1 MSEFIRQ
8 HRKSLLFGGIALL
21 AILIIIII
29 KPSDHGAPYD
39 EYFAALNKELKARGP
54 GRPSLVLDLDRVD
67 KNLAELR
74 KVIKPPMSF
83 RLVVKSLPSVRL
95 IQYIQRAMGS
105 DRLMVFHEPDLRIL
119 AGSGLGHMDM
129 LLGKPMPVNAAR
141 EFYGA
146 LRPGWNFDPSKKVQ
160 WLIDSPERLKQYLAL
175 AKEKRLLMR
184 INIEIDVGLH
194 RGGITRIEQ
203 LDEMLGLIASNQKNL
218 RFSGFMGYDVHVTSA
233 PTVFGSKRS
242 AVDKA
247 FRSMFKRYA
256 EFYNFGIKKY
266 PALFKGELTFNS
278 GGSHTYMLFKGEK
291 PVNDLA
297 LGSCIVKP
305 TDFDSD
311 LLASH
316 TPALFIAV
324 PVLKSIKGTT
334 IPFLESFAGLMSSF
348 DPNKQNTYFIY
359 GGGWMARYA
368 SPGGLEGNSLYGFST
383 NQAIVNGSD
392 RTALRAD
399 DMIFM
404 RPTQSEVIMRE
415 FGDLLIVRGGRVIDR
430 WPVFEE

>member
-1 MSEFIRQ
+1 MSEFIRR
-8 HRKSLLFGGIALL
+8 HRKSLMFGGIALL
-21 AILIIIII
+21 IILIIVIA

-39 EYFAALNKELKARGP
+39 EYFAALNKELKTKGP
-54 GRPSLVLDLDRVD
+54 GRPSLILDLDRVD
-67 KNLAELR
+67 KNIARLKE
-74 KVIKPPMSF
+74 VIRPPMGF
-83 RLVVKSLPSVRL
+83 RLVVKSLPSVKL
-95 IQYIQRAMGS
+95 IQYIQRSMGS

-119 AGSGLGHMDM
+119 ASSGLGGMDM
-129 LLGKPMPVNAAR
+129 LLGKPMPVAAAR

-146 LRPGWNFDPSKKVQ
+146 IRPAWNFDPSRKVQ
-160 WLIDSPERLKQYLAL
+160 WLIDGPERLKQYLAL
-175 AKEKRLLMR
+175 AKGKKLLMR

-194 RGGITRIEQ
+194 RGGITGMEQ
-203 LDEMLGLIASNQKNL
+203 LDEMLKLIASNPKNL
-218 RFSGFMGYDVHVTSA
+218 KFSGFMGYDVHVTAA
-233 PTVFGSKRS
+233 PAIFTSKKA

-247 FRSMFKRYA
+247 FRAMYKRYT
-256 EFYNFGIKKY
+256 EFYEFGKKSY

-278 GGSHTYMLFKGEK
+278 GGSQTYRLFKGEG
-291 PVNDLA
+291 PINDLA

-305 TDFDSD
+305 TDFDTE

-316 TPALFIAV
+316 TPALFIAA
-324 PVLKSIKGTT
+324 PVLKRIGGTT
-334 IPFLESFAGLMSSF
+334 IPFLEGLSGLMSAY

-368 SPGGLEGNSLYGFST
+368 SPAGLEGNALYGFST

-392 RTALRAD
+392 RTGLGAD
-399 DMIFM
+399 DMIFL

-415 FGDLLIVRGGRVIDR
+415 FGDLLIVRGGRVVGR